1 MELLS
6 SLYRAVRYSRI
17 TKSPRKLAI
26 LSRYR
31 NLDHGALA
39 ISPSRQL
46 VLSGTQVE
54 VESPERQFLL
64 QGLSLAGDLQE
75 KLAAQI
81 TENDQNQLVLNVAGV
96 NLLITCWEEL
106 YIAHEVFYH
115 LIYNFCPIAPFQVV
129 DVGMNTGTS
138 ALFFASS
145 TNCLRVDA
153 FELFEPTAQRAEMN
167 LSLNPALRTKI
178 KTNHFGLGSKDEAF
192 LLDYFPEYKGSVGLR
207 GLPAYAHPKDALLQ
221 VQKLPVQIRDAVPV
235 FRKIIE
241 DAGSTAI
248 VCKLD
253 CEGSEYDIIQT
264 LKNAGLLKKISAFMI
279 EWHMLGPDEIKSAL
293 REAGFSCL
301 SFDEYSGTHGMVY
314 AFR

>member
-31 NLDHGALA
+31 NLDHKALA
-39 ISPSRQL
+39 ISTTHKL

-54 VESPERQFLL
+54 VESPTRRFLL
-64 QGLSLAGDLQE
+64 QGLSLAGDLKE
-75 KLAAQI
+75 KLAAQF
-81 TENDQNQLVLNVAGV
+81 TEDDQDQIVLNVAGV

-115 LIYNFCPIAPFQVV
+115 LIYNFYPIESFQVV

-145 TNCLRVDA
+145 EKCLKVDA
-153 FELFEPTAQRAEMN
+153 FELFEPTAQRAEKN
-167 LSLNPALRTKI
+167 LSLNPVLRSKI
-178 KTNHFGLGSKDEAF
+178 KTNHFGLGSKDETL
-192 LLDYFPEYKGSVGLR
+192 LLDYFPEYKGSVGRR
-207 GLPAYAHPKDALLQ
+207 GLPAYAHPKGALLQ
-221 VQKLPVQIRDAVPV
+221 VQKLPVEIRDVVPV
-235 FRKIIE
+235 FRQIIE
-241 DAGSTAI
+241 DAGGTVI

-264 LKNAGLLKKISAFMI
+264 LKHAGLLERISAFMI
-279 EWHMLGPDEIKSAL
+279 EWHLLGPDHIKSAL
-293 REAGFSCL
+293 HEAGFSCL
-301 SFDEYSGTHGMVY
+301 SFDEHSGTHGMVY

>member
-1 MELLS
+1 MELLA
-6 SLYRAVRYSRI
+6 SLYRAIRYSRI

-26 LSRYR
+26 LARHR
-31 NLDHGALA
+31 NLDHTALA
-39 ISPSRQL
+39 ISPTHQL

-54 VESPERQFLL
+54 IESAQRQFLL
-64 QGLSLAGDLQE
+64 QGLSLAADLKE
-75 KLAAQI
+75 KLAARI
-81 TENDQNQLVLNVAGV
+81 TENDQKQVVLNVAGV
-96 NLLITCWEEL
+96 NLVLTCWEEL

-145 TNCLRVDA
+145 ENCLRVDA
-153 FELFEPTAQRAEMN
+153 FELFEPTAQRAEIN
-167 LSLNPALRTKI
+167 LSLNPALRSKI
-178 KTNHFGLGSKDEAF
+178 KSNHFGLGSKNETL
-192 LLDYFPEYKGSVGLR
+192 LLDYFPEYKGSVGR
-207 GLPAYAHPKDALLQ
+207 KGLPEYAHPKGVMLQ
-221 VQKLPVQIRDAVPV
+221 VQKLPVEIRDAVPV

-241 DAGSTAI
+241 DAGGTKI

-253 CEGSEYDIIQT
+253 CEGSEYDIIRS
-264 LKNAGLLKKISAFMI
+264 LKRDGLLERISAFMI
-279 EWHMLGPDEIKSAL
+279 EWHLLGPSEIRSTL

-301 SFDEYSGTHGMVY
+301 SFDEHSGTHGMVY

>member
-26 LSRYR
+26 LSRYQ
-31 NLDHGALA
+31 NLDHRSLA
-39 ISPSRQL
+39 ISPTRQL
-46 VLSGTQVE
+46 VLSGTKVE
-54 VESPERQFLL
+54 VESPERRFLL

-81 TENDQNQLVLNVAGV
+81 TENDQNQLVLSVAGV

-115 LIYNFCPIAPFQVV
+115 LIYNFCPITPFQVV

-145 TNCLRVDA
+145 RNCLRVDA
-153 FELFEPTAQRAEMN
+153 FELFEPTAQRAEAN
-167 LSLNPALRTKI
+167 LSLNPALLPKI
-178 KTNHFGLGSKDEAF
+178 KTNHFGLGSKDEAL
-192 LLDYFPEYKGSVGLR
+192 LLDYYPEYKGSVGRR
-207 GLPAYAHPKDALLQ
+207 GLPAYAHPKGVQLQ
-221 VQKLPVQIRDAVPV
+221 VQKLPVEIRDAVPV
-235 FRKIIE
+235 FREIIE
-241 DAGSTAI
+241 DAGGTAI

-253 CEGSEYDIIQT
+253 CEGSEYDIIRT
-264 LKNAGLLKKISAFMI
+264 LKNARLLERINAFMI
-279 EWHMLGPDEIKSAL
+279 EWHLLGPDEIKSTL

-301 SFDEYSGTHGMVY
+301 SFDEHSGTHGMVY